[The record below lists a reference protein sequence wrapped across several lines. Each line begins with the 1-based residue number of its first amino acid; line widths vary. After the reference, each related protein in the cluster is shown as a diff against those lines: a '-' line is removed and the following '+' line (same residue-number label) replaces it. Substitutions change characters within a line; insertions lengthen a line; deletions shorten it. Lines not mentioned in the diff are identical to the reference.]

1 MVVGSQQMLAGNIA
15 AAMAWWRDA
24 GVDCAFA
31 DEATA
36 WITPP
41 EPEPEPALG
50 DDRPA
55 SAAKL
60 SAPPPPPRPRI
71 GGDLA
76 KLPQNLD
83 AFRQWWLEEPSLDG
97 GQVSR
102 RIASRGVVGAPLMV
116 LVEQPEEAD
125 TDQLLSGKQGKL
137 LSAILVAM
145 GIEQDSVYQASVLV
159 RHTPLPDI
167 AALAEAGLG
176 EITRHHLHL
185 AAPQRLIV
193 FGANILPLLGNDP
206 AQSAQS
212 LRSFNHEGGTIPLL
226 AAHGL
231 DAMVRPTAKAAF
243 WRKWLEWGQT
253 EEIGKQSA

>member
-1 MVVGSQQMLAGNIA
+1 MVVGSQQTLAGNIA

-36 WITPP
+36 WIVPP
-41 EPEPEPALG
+41 EPEPAPGE
-50 DDRPA
+50 DRPA
-55 SAAKL
+55 PVAKFA
-60 SAPPPPPRPRI
+60 APPPPPRPRI
-71 GGDLA
+71 GGNPA
-76 KLPQNLD
+76 SWPQDLD
-83 AFRQWWLEEPSLDG
+83 AFRNWWLEEPSLDG

-102 RIASRGVVGAPLMV
+102 RIAPRGAVGAPLMV
-116 LVEQPEEAD
+116 LVEQPEEED
-125 TDQLLSGKQGKL
+125 TEQLLSGRQGKL
-137 LSAILVAM
+137 LAAMLAAM
-145 GIEQDSVYQASVLV
+145 GIERDSVYHASVLV
-159 RHTPLPDI
+159 RRTPLPDI
-167 AALAEAGLG
+167 PALAEAGLG
-176 EITRHHLHL
+176 ELTRHHLHL

-212 LRSFNHEGGTIPLL
+212 LHSFNHEGRTIPLL

-243 WRKWLEWGQT
+243 WRKWLEWGQS

>member
-1 MVVGSQQMLAGNIA
+1 MVVGSQQVLAGNITA
-15 AAMAWWRDA
+15 AVEWWRDA

-36 WITPP
+36 WITPA
-41 EPEPEPALG
+41 EPEPAPG
-50 DDRPA
+50 QDRPA
-55 SAAKL
+55 PVAKFAAPP
-60 SAPPPPPRPRI
+60 PPPPPRPKI
-71 GGDLA
+71 GGDPA
-76 KLPQNLD
+76 VWPKDLD

-97 GQVSR
+97 GQLAR
-102 RIASRGVVGAPLMV
+102 RIAPCGGPGAPLMV
-116 LVEQPEEAD
+116 LVEQPEQED
-125 TDQLLSGKQGKL
+125 GDQLLSGKQGKL
-137 LSAILVAM
+137 LAAMLAAM
-145 GIEQDSVYQASVLV
+145 GIDRKCVYHGSVLV

-167 AALAEAGLG
+167 PALAEAGLG
-176 EITRHHLHL
+176 EVTRHHVHL

-212 LRSFNHEGGTIPLL
+212 LRSFNHEGRTIPLL
-226 AAHGL
+226 AVHGL

-243 WRKWLEWGQT
+243 WRKWLEWGQS